1 MIKIKRWPVFG
12 NGKFN
17 VISLVINFNKESK
30 KEGHVYLL
38 IYYLIRYELL

>member
-30 KEGHVYLL
+30 KRRPCLFTYILSNQV
-38 IYYLIRYELL
+38 